1 MIFDKFSKKHI
12 YSKDFLFFML
22 KGFSSFMKL
31 LFLLVIPLIFIND
44 EQYILYGIV
53 FPILLSITL
62 ISGIGF
68 PVLLVKDYT
77 NKLIDKQEYHSTLIP
92 LHIVSI
98 LILSFAVIFSVEG
111 LNISYIIPIILFNT
125 SEIIIL
131 DYLRL
136 NQADSNLE
144 KHVKL
149 TLFKSL
155 LNFSFIIFIYL
166 FNIKIEFIQL
176 IYFLTIINFLL
187 IIKIKYQNYISL
199 KKIKKNYFNKKQIL
213 ISLFYFLIYFVDKFL
228 ISYDKEYISNY
239 INNNDFKILIFMTSI
254 LLGAFTLFEG
264 SILLK
269 NYNQVFLNKFSF
281 KKNKFF
287 LFLIPVFLVSC
298 FVSITIYLY
307 VQNEFKLDINFFEIL
322 IITFFFLLVSTF
334 TWFLNIKAYSNF
346 SSFKY
351 LITTLCSVIL
361 FFIMLMI
368 IVNFEEI
375 IIWSILLLPISFCVI
390 NYSFLKW
397 S

>member
-1 MIFDKFSKKHI
+1 
-12 YSKDFLFFML
+12 
-22 KGFSSFMKL
+22 
-31 LFLLVIPLIFIND
+31 
-44 EQYILYGIV
+44 
-53 FPILLSITL
+53 
-62 ISGIGF
+62 
-68 PVLLVKDYT
+68 
-77 NKLIDKQEYHSTLIP
+77 
-92 LHIVSI
+92 
-98 LILSFAVIFSVEG
+98 
-111 LNISYIIPIILFNT
+111 
-125 SEIIIL
+125 
-131 DYLRL
+131 
-136 NQADSNLE
+136 
-144 KHVKL
+144 
-149 TLFKSL
+149 
-155 LNFSFIIFIYL
+155 
-166 FNIKIEFIQL
+166 
-176 IYFLTIINFLL
+176 
-187 IIKIKYQNYISL
+187 
-199 KKIKKNYFNKKQIL
+199 
-213 ISLFYFLIYFVDKFL
+213 
-228 ISYDKEYISNY
+228 
-239 INNNDFKILIFMTSI
+239 MTSI